1 MAGSVTQICP
11 QESLS
16 PFLCLAFLCV
26 GLIVGEP
33 VPSWQQDGPSI
44 PGLHSISLGT
54 LWERKHPFWAHIV
67 LQQKWEEFS
76 LADLRSHATF
86 FYPILRATGDSV
98 FSLAR
103 RESHGHS
110 WPAGFHQPLRKQ
122 QSFSLAQL
130 RSYNH
135 PWPHPCG
142 QGISVFWLAS
152 LGSCGH
158 RSPLGFISPS
168 RSSRPESGMWSP
180 EKEGMDVGQ
189 AKPIALH
196 CRTLE

>member
-16 PFLCLAFLCV
+16 PFMCLAFLCV

-44 PGLHSISLGT
+44 PGLLSISLGT
-54 LWERKHPFWAHIV
+54 LWERKHSFWAHIV

-76 LADLRSHATF
+76 LADFRSHATF
-86 FYPILRATGDSV
+86 YPILTATGD
-98 FSLAR
+98 
-103 RESHGHS
+103 
-110 WPAGFHQPLRKQ
+110 
-122 QSFSLAQL
+122 
-130 RSYNH
+130 
-135 PWPHPCG
+135 
-142 QGISVFWLAS
+142 SVFWLAS

-158 RSPLGFISPS
+158 PSPLGCISPS

-189 AKPIALH
+189 AKPTALH